1 MNYFY
6 IGGVETRK
14 RAGARK
20 DFPGVECGARVID
33 HFHLHINNFFIEC
46 EN

>member
-20 DFPGVECGARVID
+20 DFPGVEFGARVID